1 MLQTGTTSTHS
12 RSFQTPARKTT
23 SALTATTSSFHP
35 SALSFARNVTRSVS
49 AFAARSSGI
58 PFARSTHDS
67 VFGSHVSSVSAYPS
81 SRSDLPS
88 AARLA
93 TVAAGRRFD
102 TESVAAAG
110 ART

>member
-12 RSFQTPARKTT
+12 RSFQTPAKKTA
-23 SALTATTSSFHP
+23 SAPTATTFSFHL
-35 SALSFARNVTRSVS
+35 SALSLGLNVTRSVS
-49 AFAARSSGI
+49 AFAAGSSGI

-67 VFGSHVSSVSAYPS
+67 VFGSHVSAVSAYPS
-81 SRSDLPS
+81 SRSDSPS
-88 AARLA
+88 AARLM

-110 ART
+110 AKT